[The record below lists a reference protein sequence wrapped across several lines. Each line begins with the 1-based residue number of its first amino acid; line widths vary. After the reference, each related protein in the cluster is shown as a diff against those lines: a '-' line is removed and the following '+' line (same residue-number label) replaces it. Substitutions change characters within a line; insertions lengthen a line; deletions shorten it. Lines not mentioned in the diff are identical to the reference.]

1 MKLLAK
7 LTLSY
12 ALAAGLLATH
22 YTAHAVR
29 EVHDFEVTVSIPTQ
43 EFYALPADP
52 GFLEREHQMGWD
64 PQHLDLVPIKA
75 FFDVL
80 SSGGAITAR
89 LGYEPKLSS
98 TKFEIPLQV
107 KLNNQLLTLTD
118 SVIANDQQ
126 ARYGLRVPLRI
137 DAVKPAQGYE
147 AGKYYGN
154 VLILFETLA
163 P

>member
-1 MKLLAK
+1 M
-7 LTLSY
+7 
-12 ALAAGLLATH
+12 
-22 YTAHAVR
+22 
-29 EVHDFEVTVSIPTQ
+29 
-43 EFYALPADP
+43 
-52 GFLEREHQMGWD
+52 
-64 PQHLDLVPIKA
+64 
-75 FFDVL
+75 
-80 SSGGAITAR
+80 
-89 LGYEPKLSS
+89 
-98 TKFEIPLQV
+98 
-107 KLNNQLLTLTD
+107 TLTD